1 MRHWRVKALSLQD
14 VAFFQYVAED
24 EEKKAEEVYV
34 WDLDKTYLDTR
45 VDDLKSIVKMFVER
59 GSKRKNIPGTA
70 FLLKTLQQQWTQKS
84 ALYFISA
91 SPPQMED
98 RIREKLL
105 LDEVKPHGF
114 FFKDNLR
121 NLHPKRFQRLTRQL
135 GYKLQALLQ
144 LRLRLNENVHQIMWG
159 DDSEA
164 DAVAYCL
171 YSDICSQRLKREEI
185 DKILMHFK
193 VIGSQRDLIF
203 ELQSDIKAQ
212 DPVEKIYI
220 NLEEDTD
227 AEYYLKFGRRVLP
240 THNTLQIA
248 FDLFQDKRMSL
259 LSVLDLARRLIDVYG
274 FTLEEIG
281 FSLDDLVRRQV
292 LGDPYASQ
300 IQEALKENKLLP
312 LSFEF
317 STERKKVLLSEDKK
331 VRRLEGQF
339 EPWIVE
345 YIDYVN
351 DYR

>member
-1 MRHWRVKALSLQD
+1 
-14 VAFFQYVAED
+14 
-24 EEKKAEEVYV
+24 
-34 WDLDKTYLDTR
+34 
-45 VDDLKSIVKMFVER
+45 
-59 GSKRKNIPGTA
+59 
-70 FLLKTLQQQWTQKS
+70 
-84 ALYFISA
+84 
-91 SPPQMED
+91 
-98 RIREKLL
+98 
-105 LDEVKPHGF
+105 
-114 FFKDNLR
+114 
-121 NLHPKRFQRLTRQL
+121 
-135 GYKLQALLQ
+135 
-144 LRLRLNENVHQIMWG
+144 MWG

-171 YSDICSQRLKREEI
+171 YSDICSQRLKKEEI

-203 ELQSDIKAQ
+203 QLQSHIKAQ

-259 LSVLDLARRLIDVYG
+259 LSVLDLAKRLIDVYG

-300 IQEALKENKLLP
+300 IQVALKESKFLP

-317 STERKKVLLSEDKK
+317 STERKKALPSKDQK
-331 VRRLEGQF
+331 VRQLEGQF
-339 EPWIVE
+339 EPWVVE

>member
-1 MRHWRVKALSLQD
+1 MATRGWKAKSKSLQD
-14 VAFFQYVAED
+14 VTFFQYVTEED
-24 EEKKAEEVYV
+24 EKKAKEVYV
-34 WDLDKTYLDTR
+34 WDLDKTYLDTK
-45 VDDLKSIVKMFVER
+45 VEDLKSVIKMFVER

-70 FLLKTLQQQWTQKS
+70 FLLKTLQSQWTKKN
-84 ALYFISA
+84 ALYFVSA
-91 SPPQMED
+91 SPPQLED

-121 NLHPKRFQRLTRQL
+121 NLHPKKLGRLTRQL

-144 LRLRLNENVHQIMWG
+144 LRRRLNQDIRQIMWG

-185 DKILMHFK
+185 DKILQHFK

-203 ELQSDIKAQ
+203 ELQSGIKPQ

-227 AEYYLKFGRRVLP
+227 AEYYLKFGRRVLA

-259 LSVLDLARRLIDVYG
+259 SSVLDLTRRLIDVYG

-292 LGDPYASQ
+292 LGEPFVSQ
-300 IQEALKENKLLP
+300 IREALKKEKLLA

-317 STERKKVLLSEDKK
+317 SCERKKLSFQRMKE
-331 VRRLEGQF
+331 
-339 EPWIVE
+339 
-345 YIDYVN
+345 
-351 DYR
+351 